1 MSETRKIHDPFV
13 GKTVAINN
21 ERDALSQENARLRT
35 YVGQLEAAL
44 KHATECCVA
53 FQSGGQFNHLMRPG
67 EPVFN
72 GVPRLVAKLSN

>member
-1 MSETRKIHDPFV
+1 MRSLMD
-13 GKTVAINN
+13 
-21 ERDALSQENARLRT
+21 ERDTLSQENARLRA

-44 KHATECCVA
+44 KHATECCAA

-67 EPVFN
+67 ESVFN